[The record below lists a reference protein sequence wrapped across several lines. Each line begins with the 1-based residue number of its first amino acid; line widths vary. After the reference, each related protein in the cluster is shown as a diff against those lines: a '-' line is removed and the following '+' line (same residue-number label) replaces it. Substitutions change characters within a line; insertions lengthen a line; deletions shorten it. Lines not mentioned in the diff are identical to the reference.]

1 MMLKTMKNFSNISI
15 FSLLILLMFTAC
27 DFDANRPEYDAFVGY
42 YEGNTTF
49 GLYTPN
55 SQVERDNQ
63 LVNKTHL
70 FSVDS
75 LPSSYWIA
83 LDNQNWMGIGFQ
95 TADTLHFS
103 IPFFSFGDTPRT
115 VFGDGPLAMLVQSLQ
130 QAAIYG
136 DCSMDTLNTFLDKIQ
151 TIEETVF
158 ISDLS
163 MTSITTTELGNSI
176 TSYDEEQNS
185 FYVDF
190 TLPETEIK
198 YHSSL
203 TDALEYIWPV
213 LNRFLTKKMIEPQL
227 FTSLEAIKNQAAA
240 KTATDWAGYLT
251 TSVANFHLA
260 IEAHFENSKEAF
272 TPLAQALY
280 GTDEQGNPKQEIW
293 LTLHYEG
300 YYDTQKNIDFLES
313 INND

>member
-1 MMLKTMKNFSNISI
+1 MKNFSNT
-15 FSLLILLMFTAC
+15 SLLSLIVLLMFTAC

-55 SQVERDNQ
+55 YQVEQDNHYS
-63 LVNKTHL
+63 HL
-70 FSVDS
+70 FCVDS

-83 LDNQNWMGIGFQ
+83 LDNQNWMGIGFE

-103 IPFFSFGDTPRT
+103 IPFFAIADNPRT
-115 VFGDGPLAMLVQSLQ
+115 IFGNGPLAMLVQSLQ
-130 QAAIYG
+130 QASIFG
-136 DCSMDTLNTFLDKIQ
+136 DCTMDTLNTFLDKIQ

-163 MTSITTTELGNSI
+163 MSSITTTELGNSI

-185 FYVDF
+185 FYVGF

-213 LNRFLTKKMIEPQL
+213 LNRFKTEKMIEPQL
-227 FTSLEAIKNQAAA
+227 FTTLEAIKNQAAT
-240 KTATDWAGYLT
+240 KKATDWSGYLT
-251 TSVANFHLA
+251 TSVANYHLA
-260 IEAHFENSKEAF
+260 IEAHFENSREAF

-280 GTDEQGNPKQEIW
+280 GTDEQGNPKQEVW
-293 LTLHYEG
+293 LTLNYEG
-300 YYDTQKNIDFLES
+300 YYDTQKNIDFIES
-313 INND
+313 ITND